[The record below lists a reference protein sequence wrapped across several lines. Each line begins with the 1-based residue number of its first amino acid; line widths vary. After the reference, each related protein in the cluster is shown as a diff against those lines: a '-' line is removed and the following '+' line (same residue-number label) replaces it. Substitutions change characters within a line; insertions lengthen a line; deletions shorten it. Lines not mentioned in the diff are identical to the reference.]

1 MNKFV
6 PSLIDDNNSG
16 NVYQNSQPTG
26 LFSSNLV
33 GGRRISRRKI
43 SNIYKSYKKRRNHKH
58 SKRSIKR
65 SMKSMPGKFL
75 TRMFSSMKSK
85 KMRKSRRQ
93 RGGNTAIDR
102 ALAAPARVGELTSCV
117 KA

>member
-1 MNKFV
+1 
-6 PSLIDDNNSG
+6 
-16 NVYQNSQPTG
+16 
-26 LFSSNLV
+26 
-33 GGRRISRRKI
+33 
-43 SNIYKSYKKRRNHKH
+43 
-58 SKRSIKR
+58 
-65 SMKSMPGKFL
+65 
-75 TRMFSSMKSK
+75 MKSK